1 MVWSSLSSSGGGLTP
16 GYLNGACSNVYC
28 HGGAFAASVKGV
40 ATAPTWTNGNYLAG
54 TGKAGADCNQCHQSP
69 PLSSA
74 KFDHSGYTLASDCA
88 GCHNHNGTG
97 AAHINGLLEASG
109 SCNGC
114 HAYPPY
120 PGDGMTKPADV
131 SPEGK
136 GAHVKHVSHLEA
148 RWLVSHPGDP
158 LNASTDSFGSAKFQ
172 FICGACHNGATHRM
186 TSTTAA
192 DRTIAIDPKY
202 LFSSGTPTYNGRPG
216 TTSASYPKTCSNVSC
231 HFTAS
236 PGWQNPAV
244 PE

>member
-1 MVWSSLSSSGGGLTP
+1 
-16 GYLNGACSNVYC
+16 
-28 HGGAFAASVKGV
+28 
-40 ATAPTWTNGNYLAG
+40 
-54 TGKAGADCNQCHQSP
+54 
-69 PLSSA
+69 
-74 KFDHSGYTLASDCA
+74 
-88 GCHNHNGTG
+88 
-97 AAHINGLLEASG
+97 
-109 SCNGC
+109 
-114 HAYPPY
+114 
-120 PGDGMTKPADV
+120 MTKPADV